1 MPKYQKW
8 FWLAALVAA
17 WLFDFLFWSKSA
29 SLSFFI
35 WIVVLL
41 GAGYLLAWRE
51 GKKPHWRSILLTVII
66 VGFAAVMALRSET
79 MTRMVS
85 VLLTFA
91 GMLLLTAT
99 FLDGFWPWYRVRD
112 YVVEIAKVIGN
123 GFAGAVLLATRNQKA
138 SGGEEVRAKSG
149 WSKAWPI
156 LRGLLIA
163 LPIVAVFAVL
173 LSSADQVFADWL
185 KNLFDLEKIPEYL
198 FRLFYILVFT
208 GVLVGIYLKAIHP
221 AKQAEKPAPNTPW
234 MKPFLGWTES
244 GIVLAAVNLL
254 FIVFVVIQVRYLFG
268 GTANIHETGYTYAE
282 YARKGF
288 GELVAVAVLSLGMYL
303 VLGTVTKTTTRFSKT
318 GFTVLSVLL
327 MTNVLV
333 ILASSLQ
340 RLMLYENAYG
350 FSQLRTYTHV
360 FIYWLAAL
368 ILAVVVLE
376 IVRRRGHAAFALL
389 VAVVGFGASLALLN
403 VDGFIVNRNVARAA
417 AGEEL
422 DVNYL
427 NALSSDAVPQLLA
440 NFTDT
445 GLPEGVH
452 DKLGAALACRLKVT
466 NNPASLPWQEFNLS
480 QSRAFNLLTENA
492 ALLRGYQPPV
502 ERYNEWFVLVDGEE
516 IPCSSYVGFD

>member
-1 MPKYQKW
+1 MPKYQRW

-17 WLFDFLFWSKSA
+17 WLFDFLFWNKSA

-41 GAGYLLAWRE
+41 GTGYLLAWRE
-51 GKKPHWRSILLTVII
+51 GKKPHWRSILLTFVIA
-66 VGFAAVMALRSET
+66 GFALLMVLRGET

-123 GFAGAVLLATRNQKA
+123 GFAGAALLATRKRA
-138 SGGEEVRAKSG
+138 GSTDEEVRVRSG

-156 LRGLLIA
+156 LRGILIA
-163 LPIVAVFAVL
+163 LPIVALFAVL

-208 GVLVGIYLKAIHP
+208 GVLVGVYLEAIHP
-221 AKQAEKPAPNTPW
+221 AKEAQKPAPNTPW

-254 FIVFVVIQVRYLFG
+254 FIIFVVIQVRYLFG
-268 GTANIHETGYTYAE
+268 GTANISETGYTYAE

-303 VLGTVTKTTTRFSKT
+303 VLSTITRTSSRFAKIGFS
-318 GFTVLSVLL
+318 VLSVLL
-327 MTNVLV
+327 MANVLV

-376 IVRRRGHAAFALL
+376 LVRRRGHFAFAMLI
-389 VAVVGFGASLALLN
+389 AVVGFGASLALLN
-403 VDGFIVNRNVARAA
+403 VDGFIVNRNVQRAV

-422 DVNYL
+422 DVEYL
-427 NALSSDAVPQLLA
+427 NALSTDAVPQLVA
-440 NFTDT
+440 SYTD
-445 GLPEGVH
+445 PETPEVVREKIG
-452 DKLGAALACRLKVT
+452 KALACRVKVT
-466 NNPASLPWQEFNLS
+466 NDPASLAWQEFNLS
-480 QSRAFNLLTENA
+480 QSRAYNLLQENQEKWSQYKPF
-492 ALLRGYQPPV
+492 LSM
-502 ERYNEWFVLVDGEE
+502 NEWVIVVDGEYT
-516 IPCSSYVGFD
+516 PCSTYVGLD

>member
-1 MPKYQKW
+1 MPKFQKW

-29 SLSFFI
+29 SLSFTI

-51 GKKPHWRSILLTVII
+51 GKKPHLRSILLTIVIA
-66 VGFAAVMALRSET
+66 GFAAVMALRSET
-79 MTRMVS
+79 MTRVVS
-85 VLLTFA
+85 VMLTFA

-99 FLDGFWPWYRVRD
+99 FLDGYWPWYRVRD

-123 GFAGAVLLATRNQKA
+123 GFAGAALLATRKRGEP
-138 SGGEEVRAKSG
+138 SDEEVRTKSG
-149 WSKAWPI
+149 WSKTWPI
-156 LRGLLIA
+156 LRGILIA

-173 LSSADQVFADWL
+173 LSSADQVFADAL
-185 KNLFDLEKIPEYL
+185 KNLFNLEKIPEFL
-198 FRLFYILVFT
+198 FRLFYILIIT
-208 GVLVGIYLKAIHP
+208 GVLVGVYLKAIHP
-221 AKQAEKPAPNTPW
+221 AKDAKKPAPNTPW

-268 GTANIHETGYTYAE
+268 GTANISETGYTYAE

-303 VLGTVTKTTTRFSKT
+303 VLGTVTKTTTRCAKT

-327 MTNVLV
+327 MENVLV

-376 IVRRRGHAAFALL
+376 LVRRRGHAAFALL
-389 VAVVGFGASLALLN
+389 IAVVGFGASLAVLN
-403 VDGFIVNRNVARAA
+403 VDGFIVNRNVTRAA

-422 DVNYL
+422 DVEYL

-440 NFTDT
+440 NYTNPA
-445 GLPEGVH
+445 LPENVRE
-452 DKLGAALACRLKVT
+452 KLGAALACRVKVT
-466 NNPASLPWQEFNLS
+466 NDPASLPWQEFNVS
-480 QSRAFNLLTENA
+480 QARAFKLLTGNSE
-492 ALLRGYQPPV
+492 LFRDYQPV
-502 ERYNEWFVLVDGEE
+502 ERANEWFILVDGEE
-516 IPCSSYVGFD
+516 IPCSTYVGFD

>member
-1 MPKYQKW
+1 MPKFQRW

-51 GKKPHWRSILLTVII
+51 GKKPHWRSVLLTVVIA
-66 VGFAAVMALRSET
+66 GFAAVMALRSET

-99 FLDGFWPWYRVRD
+99 FLDGNWPWYRVRD

-123 GFAGAVLLATRNQKA
+123 GFAGAALLATRKQKA
-138 SGGEEVRAKSG
+138 AGDEEVHARRG
-149 WSKAWPI
+149 WSKAWPV
-156 LRGLLIA
+156 LRGVLIA

-198 FRLFYILVFT
+198 FRLFYILIIT
-208 GVLVGIYLKAIHP
+208 GVLVGVYLKAIHP
-221 AKQAEKPAPNTPW
+221 AKEAERPAPNTPW

-244 GIVLAAVNLL
+244 GIVLAAVNIL

-268 GTANIHETGYTYAE
+268 GDANIHETGYTYAE

-303 VLGTVTKTTTRFSKT
+303 VLGTVTKTTTRFSKI
-318 GFTVLSVLL
+318 GFTALSVLL
-327 MTNVLV
+327 MANVLV

-368 ILAVVVLE
+368 ILSVVVLE
-376 IVRRRGHAAFALL
+376 IIRRRGHAAFALL
-389 VAVVGFGASLALLN
+389 IALVGFGASLALLN
-403 VDGFIVNRNVARAA
+403 VDGFIVNRNVQRAA
-417 AGEEL
+417 SGEEL
-422 DVNYL
+422 DVEYL
-427 NALSSDAVPQLLA
+427 NALSSDSVPQLLK
-440 NFTDT
+440 NFTNSE
-445 GLPEGVH
+445 LPGDVREQ
-452 DKLGAALACRLKVT
+452 LGAALACRLKTT
-466 NNPASLPWQEFNLS
+466 NDPATLPWQEYNLS
-480 QSRAFNLLTENA
+480 QARAFNLLAENA
-492 ALLRGYQPPV
+492 VLLRDYLPI
-502 ERYNEWFVLVDGEE
+502 ELANEWFIMVDGKK
-516 IPCSSYVGFD
+516 IPCSTYVGFD